1 MKELGYGKNY
11 QYAHNFEGNFA
22 DQDFLPIEI
31 KDSILYEPNNNPREN
46 EVLLWLKKWW
56 PKKYF

>member
-11 QYAHNFEGNFA
+11 QYAHSFEGNFA